1 MSYAGL
7 PDGLYLAKQ
16 VSARK
21 RVDHFGIIDVGNRLG
36 HPLVRPGDPPVV
48 VHQVPLG
55 LRLQW
60 LHETDPWPECQLIA
74 DEAGALERIREAFK
88 DPGYRL
94 FDNNCEHVARF
105 VASGKKHSLQVQAG
119 FFVVG
124 LAALFA
130 LS

>member
-1 MSYAGL
+1 MPHAGL

-16 VSARK
+16 LSARK

-36 HPLVRPGDPPVV
+36 HPSVRPGDPPVV
-48 VHQVPLG
+48 VHRTSQG

-60 LHETDPWPECQLIA
+60 LHETDPWPECQHIV
-74 DEAGALERIREAFK
+74 DEAGAMERIREAFK
-88 DPGYRL
+88 DH
-94 FDNNCEHVARF
+94 FARF
-105 VASGKKHSLQVQAG
+105 VASGKKHSIQVQAG
-119 FFVVG
+119 LFVVG